1 MKNFKGQICI
11 LAGLIACFGI
21 TGTASATAVGMAQL
35 TSCLAAP
42 GGLSGV
48 LISSTQI
55 IWSPNGTVA
64 GTGCFNT
71 GSPTTIT
78 STQPT
83 IISGDTG
90 NIKDLSAGGGAVDQF
105 LTFVVPVANL
115 DFVLTAFGPTGTTS
129 TACDSTIGDSC
140 IVVPGSPFEL
150 TNTTGGVE
158 VGFTTLGTIVDGG
171 VMSNWVG
178 LFTTQVSMIGARE
191 TAAEVQSL
199 ILAGGSISSTYSAT
213 LTVNGTS
220 SSVPEPSTASMLILA
235 GVGLI
240 GIGRKRFVKR

>member
-1 MKNFKGQICI
+1 MKDFKKQFCI
-11 LAGLIACFGI
+11 LAGLIVCFGI
-21 TGTASATAVGMAQL
+21 TGTASATAVGIAQL

-48 LISSTQI
+48 LISGTQVT
-55 IWSPNGTVA
+55 WSPNGTVA

-71 GSPTTIT
+71 GSPTAIA

-90 NIKDLSAGGGAVDQF
+90 NIKDLTAGGGAVDQF

-115 DFVLTAFGPTGTTS
+115 DFVLTAFGATGTNS

-140 IVVPGSPFEL
+140 IVAPGSPFEL
-150 TNTTGGVE
+150 KNTSGGVE
-158 VGFTTLGTIVDGG
+158 VDFTTLGTIMDGG
-171 VMSNWVG
+171 VISDWSA
-178 LFTTQVSMIGARE
+178 LFTTQVSAIGARE
-191 TAAEVQSL
+191 TTAEVQSM
-199 ILAGGSISSTYSAT
+199 ILGGGSISGTYSAA
-213 LTVNGTS
+213 LTVNGPAN
-220 SSVPEPSTASMLILA
+220 SVPEPGTASMLILA
-235 GVGLI
+235 GAGLI